1 MLTKVIADR
10 MAVKGDIVSG
20 LVAQDRKGMTA
31 WAGEFHAEVG
41 EGKVAQF
48 AAGCNRDEIAW
59 VYLHLTDG
67 TVALVDLGDA
77 VRRGL

>member
-1 MLTKVIADR
+1 MAQVIADR
-10 MAVKGDIVSG
+10 MAVKGDAVTG
-20 LVAQDRKGMTA
+20 LYAQDRKGMPA
-31 WAGEFHAEVG
+31 WSGEFHAEVG
-41 EGKVAQF
+41 QGKVASF

-59 VYLHLTDG
+59 IYLFLTDG